1 MTEAPEL
8 VIEFDR
14 LRAEGPLDHRH
25 EKLLNIQADLRITV
39 GGREW
44 FSQPMFPVVELA
56 AAADRWLS
64 RGGDFV
70 FETMEAEESPFLWVR
85 DEAGG
90 CTVGA
95 AWQVFEERRPLS
107 REQVRNAWA
116 RFVDHVVEEVRV
128 RLGVDARPLLSCCG
142 PGA

>member
-25 EKLLNIQADLRITV
+25 ELLNIQADLRIAV

-70 FETMEAEESPFLWVR
+70 FESMEAEESPFLWVR
-85 DEAGG
+85 DVAGG
-90 CTVGA
+90 CVVGA

-107 REQVRNAWA
+107 CEQVRKAWA
-116 RFVDHVVEEVRV
+116 HFVNQVVEEVRV
-128 RLGVDARPLLSCCG
+128 RLGVDVRPLLR
-142 PGA
+142 

>member
-56 AAADRWLS
+56 AAADRWVS

-70 FETMEAEESPFLWVR
+70 FETTEAEESPFMWVR

-90 CTVGA
+90 CMVGA

-107 REQVRNAWA
+107 CEQVRDAWA
-116 RFVDHVVEEVRV
+116 GFVDHVVEDVRV
-128 RLGVDARPLLSCCG
+128 RLGVDVRPLLFLNRL
-142 PGA
+142 